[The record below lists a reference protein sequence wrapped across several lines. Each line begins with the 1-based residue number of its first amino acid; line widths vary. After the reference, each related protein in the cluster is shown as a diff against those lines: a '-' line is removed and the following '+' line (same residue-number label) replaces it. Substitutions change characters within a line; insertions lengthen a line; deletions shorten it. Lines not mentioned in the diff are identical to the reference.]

1 MTWTWQQFSVGNWA
15 TKAIDIWRRYVMIRV
30 FHMLST
36 FHENTIGGQ
45 FYGIFVNSGF
55 KIQES
60 CQCPLAKSYK
70 PLPGQLQLGGRGQ
83 RRMAISG
90 AWKNQNHGNNS
101 EDQKIIPS
109 KI

>member
-1 MTWTWQQFSVGNWA
+1 MEFSSLCE
-15 TKAIDIWRRYVMIRV
+15 T
-30 FHMLST
+30 
-36 FHENTIGGQ
+36 
-45 FYGIFVNSGF
+45 FVNSGF

-70 PLPGQLQLGGRGQ
+70 PPPGQLQLGGRGQ

-101 EDQKIIPS
+101 EEEVHCVWEEKEW
-109 KI
+109 K